1 MWNAAFKVP
10 HSSSTALNPNEDF
23 LLLLKQILTPA
34 TGRGIFECSHSG
46 FYISFDVEKMCKS
59 FLIVLRI
66 NIHVMDPKCE
76 HTCKK
81 VGIFFGAGNQ

>member
-1 MWNAAFKVP
+1 M
-10 HSSSTALNPNEDF
+10 
-23 LLLLKQILTPA
+23 TPA
-34 TGRGIFECSHSG
+34 TERGIFECSHSG
-46 FYISFDVEKMCKS
+46 FYISFDVEKMCKN

-81 VGIFFGAGNQ
+81 VGIFFGAGNQWKEISLIELEVQIVEFN